1 MKKIVAFGEL
11 LLRLTSSG
19 YNRFFQDNHFF
30 ASFGGAEA
38 NVAVSL
44 SNFGLNTEFVST
56 LPSNE
61 IGVAA
66 VRELRYFGVETSYI
80 KLKDGRMGLYFL
92 EKGASQR
99 SSKVIYDRAYSV
111 FSQSQNRDYDWN
123 VIFQDVEW
131 FHFSGITP
139 ALSDELKNIC
149 LFACRE
155 AKKMGIVISCDLN
168 YRAKQWSS
176 EKAKSVMTKLMQY
189 VDVCI
194 ANEEDADKVLGIHAD
209 DINVQTGN
217 VLPRKYEQVAK
228 QICDKFGCKY
238 VAFSLRKS
246 FSASQNGWSVMLY
259 DRLLDVSSHSR
270 EYQIQIV
277 DRIGSGDSFAAGII
291 YGIMTKMSNQEI
303 VDFAAAASC
312 LKHSVEGD
320 FNRTFISEVT
330 SLMHS
335 SGNGRVVR

>member
-44 SNFGLNTEFVST
+44 SNFGFNTEFVSMV
-56 LPSNE
+56 PHND

-66 VRELRYFGVETSYI
+66 LRELRYFGVGTRYI
-80 KLKDGRMGLYFL
+80 KQIDGRMGLYFL

-99 SSKVIYDRAYSV
+99 PSEVIYDRAYSV
-111 FSQSQNRDYDWN
+111 FSQSRCSDYDWKN
-123 VIFQDVEW
+123 IFQDAEW

-139 ALSDELKNIC
+139 ALSDELKDIC
-149 LFACRE
+149 LFACKE

-168 YRAKQWSS
+168 YRAKLWSS
-176 EKAKSVMTKLMQY
+176 EKAQSVMTELMQY
-189 VDVCI
+189 VDVCF
-194 ANEEDADKVLGIHAD
+194 ANEEDADKVLGIRAD
-209 DINVQTGN
+209 DIDVQVGN
-217 VLPRKYEQVAK
+217 VLPEKYQQVAK
-228 QICDKFGCKY
+228 QICDIFGCKY

-259 DRLLDVSSHSR
+259 DRLLDLSSYSR

-291 YGIMTKMSNQEI
+291 YGIMSNMNNQKI

-320 FNRTFISEVT
+320 YNRISLSEIT
-330 SLMHS
+330 ALMQDGGS
-335 SGNGRVVR
+335 GRVIR

>member
-1 MKKIVAFGEL
+1 MIVTFGEL
-11 LLRLTSSG
+11 MVRLASPGYSRLFQKDTLETS
-19 YNRFFQDNHFF
+19 FC
-30 ASFGGAEA
+30 GAEA

-44 SNFGLNTEFVST
+44 SNFGLDTEYVSI
-56 LPSNE
+56 LPNND
-61 IGVAA
+61 IGIAA
-66 VRELRYFGVETSYI
+66 KRNLRYFDVGTKYLQSKE
-80 KLKDGRMGLYFL
+80 GRMGIYYL
-92 EKGASQR
+92 EKGAAQR
-99 SSKVIYDRAYSV
+99 PSNVIYDRAYSV

-168 YRAKQWSS
+168 YRAKLWSS